1 MSDTSAN
8 KLIASQRWDADIVDT
23 AAIHDELNKMWSE
36 GHPPKLVSGPYGAQV
51 DSGHY
56 AGADVMRANTL
67 NLVAVADS
75 LEIAEMILSTV
86 SQLKDFLP
94 SRTIIVITDPTLT
107 RPKTWHIEL
116 KINETSSKDESSE
129 STGILFETITFWT
142 DHSSAGVLSSV
153 VAPLLISELPTFLW
167 WPSGEFSDNAIFDD
181 LAQIADRLVFD
192 SARLGNDAHA
202 VADYRTLIDE
212 PTDPIVG
219 DFTWLRLAPWRQ
231 LVAQFFD
238 PASTQKSLEHI
249 DSVTIAYAQD
259 RHERGSGFAA
269 ALMICGWL
277 GSRLGWSI
285 IESLEPRKAGGWTAF
300 MASTDANGRAHEVQI
315 RLMPDATP
323 GAKFSLRS
331 VEIIT
336 NDTTDGTFIIQ
347 RTDQDDLITSSQPS
361 STPFVSR
368 MVYSRRHSTVE
379 MLGEE
384 LQRFGAD
391 RVFEDAIRL
400 ATKLLP

>member
-1 MSDTSAN
+1 MTDTSTK
-8 KLIASQRWDADIVDT
+8 KLIANQKWDTDVVDT
-23 AAIHDELNKMWSE
+23 AFIHDELNKMWSE

-51 DSGHY
+51 ESGHVP
-56 AGADVMRANTL
+56 GVDVMRANTL
-67 NLVAVADS
+67 NLVSVAPS
-75 LEIAEMILSTV
+75 LEIAEMIMSTV
-86 SQLKDFLP
+86 AQLTDFLP
-94 SRTIIVITDPTLT
+94 SRTIIVITDPTLK
-107 RPKTWHIEL
+107 RPNTWHVDL
-116 KINETSSKDESSE
+116 KINETSTKDDAA
-129 STGILFETITFWT
+129 GILFETITFWT
-142 DHSSAGVLSSV
+142 DQSSAGVLSSV

-167 WPSGEFSDNAIFDD
+167 WPSGEFAGNAIFED

-231 LVAQFFD
+231 LAAQFFD
-238 PASTQKSLEHI
+238 PPSVQPSLEHI
-249 DSVTIAYAQD
+249 TSVSIAYAQD
-259 RHERGSGFAA
+259 RRESGSGFAA

-277 GSRLGWSI
+277 GSRLGWEV
-285 IESLEPRKAGGWTAF
+285 IEPLEPRRAGGWTAF
-300 MASTDANGRAHEVQI
+300 MAARDSTGRAHEVQV
-315 RLMPDATP
+315 RLTPDATP

-336 NDTTDGTFIIQ
+336 NDHSDGKFVIQ
-347 RTDQDDLITSSQPS
+347 RTDQDDLVTSSQTAK
-361 STPFVSR
+361 TPLVSR

-384 LQRFGAD
+384 LQRFGPD
-391 RVFEDAIRL
+391 RVFEDSIRL
-400 ATKLLP
+400 ATRLLP